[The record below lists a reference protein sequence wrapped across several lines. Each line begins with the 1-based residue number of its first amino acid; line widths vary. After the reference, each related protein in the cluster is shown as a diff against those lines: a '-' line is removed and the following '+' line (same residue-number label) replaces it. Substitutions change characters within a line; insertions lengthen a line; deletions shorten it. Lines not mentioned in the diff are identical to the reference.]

1 MSKPLFGASELWPTF
16 HAVNDTLRGGS
27 SSSSWLVDDR
37 TNFATFKGHL
47 DITTLGGAGFASQS
61 TLFPSRLSLPRS
73 RTSGLLLTYVPPPP
87 SSLTDATAGGPGP
100 VTRFVLALKTSE
112 PARRPDGRR
121 ESVTVYEWAFDA
133 SDHLDGLLE
142 GDVEGEKG
150 EKGEKGEER
159 SVTRLARWDEF
170 KPMYRGRPADD
181 AEPFDPARI
190 YELSFMARSHFGDQA
205 GDFALDVVSLSA
217 AAFGAAARTSTGR
230 GWLGG
235 LWDAVRAA
243 WASWTATVRALW
255 SGERGGA
262 LRLP

>member
-1 MSKPLFGASELWPTF
+1 MSKPLFGASEPWPTF

-27 SSSSWLVDDR
+27 SSSSWVVDER
-37 TNFATFKGHL
+37 SNVATFKGHL

-73 RTSGLLLTYVPPPP
+73 HHSGLLLTFISP
-87 SSLTDATAGGPGP
+87 SPSHSSCFSASDGPGP

-133 SDHLDGLLE
+133 REHSGELERESDE
-142 GDVEGEKG
+142 GDKG
-150 EKGEKGEER
+150 EKGAMR

-170 KPMYRGRPADD
+170 KPMYRGRPAED

-205 GDFALDVVSLSA
+205 GDFALEVVSLSA
-217 AAFGAAARTSTGR
+217 AAAHASGSRRSSGA

-235 LWDAVRAA
+235 LWAAVRAA

-255 SGERGGA
+255 SGERDGA